1 MASSP
6 ARFPRIARPPHCHAF
21 RIGPAP
27 AWPCLRRRSRRN
39 GQRRVPPTREV
50 TAAVALRQSDAL
62 HRRSHT
68 AGRWVSGRSRAVRFN
83 SVSRATAPSN
93 RSSLHPP
100 ALSTPCPFNRSRAR
114 RARVLRPSSYRTV
127 KRFTALSLGTILP
140 EEAQCTRLTCP
151 RPFLL
156 RPPLRRLKVIC
167 SKGWAERQHGA
178 YGESAGEG
186 QNEVRWASWREL
198 VGGM

>member
-1 MASSP
+1 M
-6 ARFPRIARPPHCHAF
+6 
-21 RIGPAP
+21 
-27 AWPCLRRRSRRN
+27 
-39 GQRRVPPTREV
+39 
-50 TAAVALRQSDAL
+50 
-62 HRRSHT
+62 
-68 AGRWVSGRSRAVRFN
+68 
-83 SVSRATAPSN
+83 
-93 RSSLHPP
+93 
-100 ALSTPCPFNRSRAR
+100 
-114 RARVLRPSSYRTV
+114 